1 MVHDSVDSRI
11 WARRVALAAAV
22 SALICLAGTAADAQS
37 FMRSPNL
44 NIAPRIPTIHP
55 NVAGRVNA
63 NVAGRVY
70 GANISSTNVA
80 GHVKGANIGSANV
93 PGGANGA
100 NIAGRVSRDGPV
112 RVYGTNTAGTNV
124 VGRANTVTVTGPAN
138 PPVNAKVGSTIAPVR
153 DPGPRLTPSIAV
165 IPQLPYVRY
174 SPNLYP
180 ACSSAYRDSD
190 GECLDQPIL
199 AAGGGGGGGPA
210 RGSKNGA
217 PRANVVQT
225 RLNSRTIAG
234 EIVAE
239 IDGALSDAQADELAR
254 RHGLTRIGSQ
264 NFPLIGATI
273 GLFRIADR
281 RSVETVSL
289 EFSTE
294 ASVRSVQPNFR
305 YLLQEAKTVPSQGDP
320 AQYALP
326 KLRLPEAHVLSR
338 GANVRVAVIDSG
350 IDARHPELA
359 GSIAETF
366 DALASREGAHVHGTG
381 IAGALVAHAQLMG
394 AAPAAKLLAIRAFGQ
409 SPNGAESNSFVIL
422 KALDYAAT
430 HGAQIVNMSFAGP
443 KDALIERGI
452 AATATRGIVMIAAA
466 GNAGAK
472 SPPLFPAANP
482 NVIAVSAT
490 DAEDRLFAASNR
502 GSYIA
507 LAAPG
512 VDIFLPAPD
521 DKYQMTSGTSFSAAF
536 VSGVAALMLAGN
548 PALRSEE
555 LRAVLMKTAH
565 DLGSPGRDDLFGAGE
580 ADAYAAV
587 QLVTAQPST
596 PVAASEPPKPRETGP
611 EPKET
616 PAIRALSPPATTMA
630 VEKPASSDAVR
641 PTAQ

>member
-1 MVHDSVDSRI
+1 MVHDGADFRI
-11 WARRVALAAAV
+11 WTRRVALWAAA
-22 SALICLAGTAADAQS
+22 SALICLTGTAADAQS

-44 NIAPRIPTIHP
+44 NIAPRIPTLHP
-55 NVAGRVNA
+55 NIAGRLNA
-63 NVAGRVY
+63 NVAGRVN
-70 GANISSTNVA
+70 GAHISSA
-80 GHVKGANIGSANV
+80 KV

-100 NIAGRVSRDGPV
+100 NIAGHVSSDGPV
-112 RVYGTNTAGTNV
+112 RVYTNTAGTNV
-124 VGRANTVTVTGPAN
+124 VGRATTVTVTGPAN
-138 PPVNAKVGSTIAPVR
+138 PPVNANVGPTPVR
-153 DPGPRLTPSIAV
+153 DPGPRLTPIIAV

-190 GECLDQPIL
+190 GECLDPPIL
-199 AAGGGGGGGPA
+199 AVGGGGGGGPA
-210 RGSKNGA
+210 RRGSNGA

-225 RLNSRTIAG
+225 TLNSRTIAG

-239 IDGALSDAQADELAR
+239 IDGALSDTQADELAR

-264 NFPLIGATI
+264 TFPLIGATI
-273 GLFRIADR
+273 GLFRITDR
-281 RSVETVSL
+281 RSVETVSR
-289 EFSTE
+289 EFATE
-294 ASVRSVQPNFR
+294 ASVHSVQPNFR
-305 YLLQEAKTVPSQGDP
+305 YLLQESKTVLGEGDP

-338 GANVRVAVIDSG
+338 GANVRIAVIDSG

-381 IAGALVAHAQLMG
+381 IAGAIVAHAQLMG

-422 KALDYAAT
+422 KALDYAAM
-430 HGAQIVNMSFAGP
+430 HGAQIINMSFAGP
-443 KDALIERGI
+443 RDALIERGI
-452 AATATRGIVMIAAA
+452 AATATRGIAMIAAA

-482 NVIAVSAT
+482 NVIAVGAT

-536 VSGVAALMLAGN
+536 VSGVAALMLARN

-555 LRAVLMKTAH
+555 LRAILMKTAH

-587 QLVTAQPST
+587 QAVTAQPST
-596 PVAASEPPKPRETGP
+596 PVAASEPPNPRETAP
-611 EPKET
+611 EQKET
-616 PAIRALSPPATTMA
+616 PAIRALSPSVTTMA
-630 VEKPASSDAVR
+630 AEKPAPKDSVR
-641 PTAQ
+641 PSAQ

>member
-1 MVHDSVDSRI
+1 MAHDGANFRI
-11 WARRVALAAAV
+11 RAGCAALAAAV

-55 NVAGRVNA
+55 NIAGRVNTNVAGRVN
-63 NVAGRVY
+63 

-80 GHVKGANIGSANV
+80 GRV
-93 PGGANGA
+93 NGA
-100 NIAGRVSRDGPV
+100 NISSTNVAGRVNS
-112 RVYGTNTAGTNV
+112 TNV
-124 VGRANTVTVTGPAN
+124 VSHVNTVTVTSPAN
-138 PPVNAKVGSTIAPVR
+138 VPVNTNVGPTIPPVPNPI
-153 DPGPRLTPSIAV
+153 PRLTPGLAV

-199 AAGGGGGGGPA
+199 AAGGGGGGPA

-225 RLNSRTIAG
+225 TLNSRTIAG

-254 RHGLTRIGSQ
+254 RHGLARIGSQ
-264 NFPLIGATI
+264 TFPLIGATI
-273 GLFRIADR
+273 GLFRVTDR
-281 RSVETVSL
+281 RSVATVSR
-289 EFSTE
+289 EFAIE

-305 YLLQEAKTVPSQGDP
+305 YVLQEAKSVPGEGDP

-338 GANVRVAVIDSG
+338 GANVRIAVIDSG
-350 IDARHPELA
+350 IDAWHPELA

-366 DALASREGAHVHGTG
+366 DALGSKEGAHVHGTG
-381 IAGALVAHAQLMG
+381 VAGAIVAHAQLMG

-422 KALDYAAT
+422 KALDYAAA
-430 HGAQIVNMSFAGP
+430 HGAQIINMSFAGP

-452 AATATRGIVMIAAA
+452 AATATRGIAMIAAA

-536 VSGVAALMLAGN
+536 VSGVAALILARN

-555 LRAVLMKTAH
+555 LRAILMKTAH

-587 QLVTAQPST
+587 QAVTAQPST
-596 PVAASEPPKPRETGP
+596 PVAASEPPKPRETAP
-611 EPKET
+611 DQKET
-616 PAIRALSPPATTMA
+616 PAVRALNAPVTTMA
-630 VEKPASSDAVR
+630 AEKPAASEAVR
-641 PTAQ
+641 PAAQ

>member
-1 MVHDSVDSRI
+1 MVHDGADFRI
-11 WARRVALAAAV
+11 WTRRVALWAAA
-22 SALICLAGTAADAQS
+22 SALICLTGTAADAQS

-55 NVAGRVNA
+55 NIAGRVNTNVAGRVN
-63 NVAGRVY
+63 

-80 GHVKGANIGSANV
+80 GRISSTNV
-93 PGGANGA
+93 
-100 NIAGRVSRDGPV
+100 AGRVNS
-112 RVYGTNTAGTNV
+112 TNV
-124 VGRANTVTVTGPAN
+124 VSHVNTVTVTSPAN
-138 PPVNAKVGSTIAPVR
+138 VPVNTNVGPTIPPVPNPV
-153 DPGPRLTPSIAV
+153 PRLTPGLAV

-199 AAGGGGGGGPA
+199 TSGGGGGGPA

-225 RLNSRTIAG
+225 TLNSRTIAN

-254 RHGLTRIGSQ
+254 RHGLARIGSQ
-264 NFPLIGATI
+264 TFPLIGATI
-273 GLFRIADR
+273 GLFRVTDR
-281 RSVETVSL
+281 RSVATVSR
-289 EFSTE
+289 EFAIE

-305 YLLQEAKTVPSQGDP
+305 YVLQEAKSVPGEGDP

-338 GANVRVAVIDSG
+338 GANVRIAVIDSG

-366 DALASREGAHVHGTG
+366 DALGSKEGAHAHGTG
-381 IAGALVAHAQLMG
+381 IAGAIVAHAQLMG

-422 KALDYAAT
+422 KALDYAAM
-430 HGAQIVNMSFAGP
+430 HGAQIINMSFAGP

-452 AATATRGIVMIAAA
+452 AATATRGIAMIAAA

-482 NVIAVSAT
+482 NVIAVGAT

-536 VSGVAALMLAGN
+536 VSGVAALMLARN

-555 LRAVLMKTAH
+555 LRAILMKTAH

-587 QLVTAQPST
+587 QAVTAQPST
-596 PVAASEPPKPRETGP
+596 PVAASEPPNPRETAP
-611 EPKET
+611 EQKET
-616 PAIRALSPPATTMA
+616 PAIRALSP
-630 VEKPASSDAVR
+630 
-641 PTAQ
+641 